1 MKKNARTEQ
10 KVLLLSLVD
19 TQNLKKKI
27 KRTKNRIGG
36 MNGK

>member
-1 MKKNARTEQ
+1 MKKNARAEQ